1 MFDRRQGAMNTFVG
15 TLCWMAPEVLQLQ
28 TGYNFKADMVF
39 GITALEVAHGHA
51 PFLKYPPMKLKDSA
65 SFEENA
71 FFRNQNK
78 KHFSWVSVNKGSVHE
93 TLILRI

>member
-1 MFDRRQGAMNTFVG
+1 
-15 TLCWMAPEVLQLQ
+15 
-28 TGYNFKADMVF
+28 MVF